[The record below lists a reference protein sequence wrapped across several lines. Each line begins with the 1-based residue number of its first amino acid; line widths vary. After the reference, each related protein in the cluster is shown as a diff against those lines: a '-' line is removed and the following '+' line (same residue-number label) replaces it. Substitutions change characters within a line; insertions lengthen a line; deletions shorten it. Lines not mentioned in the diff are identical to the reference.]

1 MNKVYIHISHS
12 LYKTCGVNCYTKWN
26 NEIHISHS
34 LYKTACGELDVMEFM
49 GFTYHIVY
57 IKPIISLV
65 TFFDSNLFTYHIV
78 YIKL

>member
-57 IKPIISLV
+57 IKL
-65 TFFDSNLFTYHIV
+65 NLECDLRPLNYNSHIT
-78 YIKL
+78 